1 MTESPTWPSEWLRG
15 VLGPA
20 VLSIVADGETYGYLV
35 AQRLAEA
42 GLGVV
47 KGGTLYPLLTRY
59 ETDGLLQSTWREGEG
74 GPGRKYFALTPAG
87 RTEVE
92 RIRRDW
98 QLFATAAGTAIAGT
112 TSPPTTTGEGP

>member
-15 VLGPA
+15 ALGPA

-59 ETDGLLQSTWREGEG
+59 EADGLLQSTWREGDG
-74 GPGRKYFALTPAG
+74 GPGRKYFTLTTAG
-87 RTEVE
+87 RIEVD
-92 RIRRDW
+92 RIRREW
-98 QLFATAAGTAIAGT
+98 PLFTAAAGSAIAGT
-112 TSPPTTTGEGP
+112 NNTTTGEGS